1 MTQTE
6 KKNLVE
12 NYICAYNNFD
22 IEAMTANLD
31 DEIIF
36 RNISD
41 GETTLELVGGDAF
54 KNQAKQA
61 AGFFS
66 EREQKIENMILKN
79 EICEIEIDYRAT
91 LAADLPNGL
100 KAGDK
105 IELKGK
111 SVFSFRADKI
121 SEITD
126 IS

>member
-1 MTQTE
+1 MTQAE
-6 KKNLVE
+6 KKDLVE
-12 NYICAYNNFD
+12 NYVRAYKDFD
-22 IEAMTANLD
+22 IEAMTANLH

-41 GETTLELVGGDAF
+41 GETTLELAGRDAF
-54 KNQAKQA
+54 ANQAKQSA
-61 AGFFS
+61 EIFS
-66 EREQKIENMILKN
+66 EREQKIENMNFKD

-111 SVFSFRADKI
+111 SVFRFRDDKI